1 MTKTITC
8 PKCGLVD
15 CFYTVEKA
23 NNHVAYCGGCKAYI
37 KNIAYQEPKFY
48 FGKYKGHLISAIEDL
63 QYLQWALNNIKMSE
77 SIRDAVRN
85 QINTLHELL
94 R

>member
-1 MTKTITC
+1 MTQTLTC

-15 CFYTVEKA
+15 GFYTVEKSG
-23 NNHVAYCGGCKAYI
+23 NHVARCRRCDAFI

-48 FGKYKGHLISAIEDL
+48 FGKYKDHLVSAIEDL
-63 QYLQWALNNIKMSE
+63 NYLQWALANIKVSQSM
-77 SIRDAVRN
+77 RDAIRER
-85 QINTLHELL
+85 INILHELT